1 MVQQA
6 AVTLVTTQ
14 PPCCLH
20 IHKQPFKIVIV
31 VVLLIYVTACQLQDE
46 LQTYS
51 EDQDCTAELFSLFV
65 LALMLDN

>member
-6 AVTLVTTQ
+6 AVTLATTQ

-20 IHKQPFKIVIV
+20 IHKQPFKIVIL
-31 VVLLIYVTACQLQDE
+31 VVLLIYLTACQLQDE

-51 EDQDCTAELFSLFV
+51 EDQAESFSLFV